1 MQQGSDQVSP
11 DSAALTFDH
20 SCRIELALTPIF
32 EAEKPS
38 RLLGAIILIAGL
50 AAALLGPQSAQAQAA
65 ATAPP
70 PPSAATLS
78 DKDQQARSLF
88 EKGRQAYGD
97 GQYRDAWAYFH
108 QAYQLSG
115 RPELLYNIGQTA
127 DRLGQDADA
136 LRAFRMY
143 VERLPAAQN
152 RHDVENRIHAL
163 EERVGASA
171 QPAPQNLP
179 DSGGASAATFVAPA
193 HNEPAPA
200 PPAKTHTGPERKGF
214 YLRGAVGLGLR
225 SDGVSGNDLSASIL
239 GFGLALDVACGYAV
253 LPGFVVGGSLY
264 LDFAGRATLSS
275 AGQSS
280 DLPANLTSIGPFV
293 DWYVNRENNGWHVQ
307 GALTLSILSLGSNP
321 VLTNRSATGIGLVIG
336 GGYEWAIAGDW
347 SVGVL
352 ARLTL
357 AGLTADTDSHG
368 FFAPS
373 LLATVSWF

>member
-1 MQQGSDQVSP
+1 MQQGSHNASP
-11 DSAALTFDH
+11 YSAATTFDH
-20 SCRIELALTPIF
+20 SCRIELALTPIL
-32 EAEKPS
+32 EAEK
-38 RLLGAIILIAGL
+38 RLRWLGAILFVLGF
-50 AAALLGPQSAQAQAA
+50 AAALLGPQRALAQAA
-65 ATAPP
+65 PSAPP
-70 PPSAATLS
+70 PPSAGTLS

-143 VERLPAAQN
+143 VERLPAAPN

-163 EERVGASA
+163 EERVGATA
-171 QPAPQNLP
+171 QPAPQHLP
-179 DSGGASAATFVAPA
+179 DSGGASAATFVT
-193 HNEPAPA
+193 PAPA
-200 PPAKTHTGPERKGF
+200 PPAKTHSGPARKGF

-225 SDGVSGNDLSASIL
+225 SDGVSDNDLSASIL
-239 GFGLALDVACGYAV
+239 GFGLALDLGCGYAV
-253 LPGFVVGGSLY
+253 LPGFVVGGMLY
-264 LDFAGRATLSS
+264 LDFAGRATLTDS
-275 AGQSS
+275 GQSYT
-280 DLPANLTSIGPFV
+280 LPANLTSIGPFA
-293 DWYVNRENNGWHVQ
+293 DWYLNRENNGWHIQ
-307 GALTLSILSLGSNP
+307 GALTLSILSLGSAP
-321 VLTNRSATGIGLVIG
+321 PLANRSATGIGLVIG

-357 AGLTADTDSHG
+357 AGLTADTTSHG
-368 FFAPS
+368 FLAPS

>member
-1 MQQGSDQVSP
+1 MQQGFGKVRP
-11 DSAALTFDH
+11 YSAALSFDD
-20 SCRIELALTPIF
+20 SCRVEPALTPIL
-32 EAEKPS
+32 EAEK
-38 RLLGAIILIAGL
+38 RLRWLGVALLALGF
-50 AAALLGPQSAQAQAA
+50 AAALFGPQRAHAQAA

-70 PPSAATLS
+70 PASAGTLS

-108 QAYQLSG
+108 RAYQLSG

-143 VERLPAAQN
+143 IERLPTAQN

-163 EERVGASA
+163 EERVSASA
-171 QPAPQNLP
+171 QPAPQHLP
-179 DSGGASAATFVAPA
+179 DSGGASAATFVAPV
-193 HNEPAPA
+193 HSEPAPA
-200 PPAKTHTGPERKGF
+200 PPPKAHTGPARKGF

-225 SDGVSGNDLSASIL
+225 SDGVSATDLSATIL
-239 GFGLALDVACGYAV
+239 GFGLALDLGGGYAV
-253 LPGFVVGGSLY
+253 LPGFVVGGALY
-264 LDFAGRATLSS
+264 LDFAGRAKLTAS
-275 AGQSS
+275 GQSYE
-280 DLPANLTSIGPFV
+280 LPANLTSIGPFV
-293 DWYVNRENNGWHVQ
+293 DWYLNRENNGWHIQ
-307 GALTLSILSLGSNP
+307 GALTLSILSLGSAP
-321 VLTNRSATGIGLVIG
+321 PLTNRSATGIGLVIG

-357 AGLTADTDSHG
+357 AGLAADTDSHG
-368 FFAPS
+368 FVAPS
-373 LLATVSWF
+373 LLVTVSWF